1 MTGNVGP
8 VPKHEVRGE
17 TPGLRS
23 TARPACR
30 AEARRAAPPGRAI
43 TWPRGGA
50 AGGAGNSGRAGRERR
65 REAAGR
71 AHFLRGTGAGAA
83 ETKRPGVGADRAV
96 RRGSLCPS
104 PVTLGALPSR
114 FSHTETFGGGTG
126 RARRPELRPLVG
138 SGAVGLRAGPG
149 QRGFRERP
157 WAGVGPPVRPWRFG
171 DLGGGRA
178 GPGKVRAS
186 FDVCAEFAGRL
197 RPARGG
203 PRKLG
208 LPAWFLG
215 AAPLLFLRFGS
226 GRPPSGRGAGPPLR
240 FALPAVGRRPR
251 ARADEAAVRPAAL
264 CSPSAGRRCP
274 LLSELPIRDPRA
286 PPRFA
291 LTACLRSAR
300 GLVPAP
306 GLPARGV
313 AAVVG
318 LSRSF
323 PSSQFPFFLNIFFPP
338 FLFSWDGAERPE
350 PFLELQLLPVFF
362 LHGEEEEVWRLCWL
376 HPFQC
381 TALGEASL
389 HTLPSS
395 ALGPG
400 CWEVILCLNGVKTSL
415 PHGTCGLWVWFDL
428 SLGAEYLVALVS
440 PS

>member
-1 MTGNVGP
+1 M
-8 VPKHEVRGE
+8 
-17 TPGLRS
+17 
-23 TARPACR
+23 
-30 AEARRAAPPGRAI
+30 
-43 TWPRGGA
+43 
-50 AGGAGNSGRAGRERR
+50 
-65 REAAGR
+65 
-71 AHFLRGTGAGAA
+71 
-83 ETKRPGVGADRAV
+83 
-96 RRGSLCPS
+96 
-104 PVTLGALPSR
+104 
-114 FSHTETFGGGTG
+114 
-126 RARRPELRPLVG
+126 
-138 SGAVGLRAGPG
+138 
-149 QRGFRERP
+149 
-157 WAGVGPPVRPWRFG
+157 
-171 DLGGGRA
+171 
-178 GPGKVRAS
+178 
-186 FDVCAEFAGRL
+186 
-197 RPARGG
+197 
-203 PRKLG
+203 
-208 LPAWFLG
+208 
-215 AAPLLFLRFGS
+215 
-226 GRPPSGRGAGPPLR
+226 
-240 FALPAVGRRPR
+240 
-251 ARADEAAVRPAAL
+251 RPAAL

-400 CWEVILCLNGVKTSL
+400 RWEVILCLNGVKASL
-415 PHGTCGLWVWFDL
+415 PRGTRGLWVWFDL